1 MLHFQQRGNL
11 IRQVEDVAFNSP
23 KEYKAFRTKEGE
35 PSNAAK
41 SRQQLRKG
49 VADSLAGVAQPDA
62 LGDLLKPLGQAV
74 VTEGRRRARALNP
87 LTGADGDRLRLL
99 AQGDYLINGF
109 RNRDLRQSI
118 LGLWRRCGSASSA
131 VGSDQV
137 MVDCASSALTDP
149 QECKKR
155 IATN

>member
-1 MLHFQQRGNL
+1 MVSLYRARRTSGGRRWLAQQLHNRNVDFQQRGNL

-99 AQGDYLINGF
+99 AQAI
-109 RNRDLRQSI
+109 
-118 LGLWRRCGSASSA
+118 
-131 VGSDQV
+131 
-137 MVDCASSALTDP
+137 T
-149 QECKKR
+149 
-155 IATN
+155 